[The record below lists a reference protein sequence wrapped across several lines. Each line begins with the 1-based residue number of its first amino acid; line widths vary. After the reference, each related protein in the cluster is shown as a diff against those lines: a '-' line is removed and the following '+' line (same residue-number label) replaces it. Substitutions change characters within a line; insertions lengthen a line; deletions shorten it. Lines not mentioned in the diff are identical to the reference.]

1 MKEIKKEEVEV
12 QGTESKRKN
21 YQNDKIWEDLWAEAT
36 FYTDVVMP
44 AHMKTKNKYI
54 RSATMPSTRV
64 DRKVYFEQDRPD
76 YWSEDKIYERSRGL
90 K

>member
-1 MKEIKKEEVEV
+1 MERIEK
-12 QGTESKRKN
+12 KN
-21 YQNDKIWEDLWAEAT
+21 YQNDKLWEELWNEAT
-36 FYTDVVMP
+36 YYTDVVMP
-44 AHMKTKNKYI
+44 AHMKSSKRFF
-54 RSATMPSTRV
+54 RSATMPKGID